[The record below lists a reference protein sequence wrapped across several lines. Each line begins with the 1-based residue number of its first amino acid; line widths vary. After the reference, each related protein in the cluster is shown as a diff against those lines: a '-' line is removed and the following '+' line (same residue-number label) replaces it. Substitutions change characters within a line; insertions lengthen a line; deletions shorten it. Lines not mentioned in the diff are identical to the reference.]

1 VGSIAQKSAQAFESK
16 GPRWN
21 GSPSQRTLWGKEGC
35 TPSVAKESA
44 GKGKTIKGICGAPLD
59 DDRNEW
65 TKSD

>member
-1 VGSIAQKSAQAFESK
+1 VDSIAQKSAQALESK
-16 GPRWN
+16 GHRWN
-21 GSPSQRTLWGKEGC
+21 GGPSQRTLWGKEGC

-59 DDRNEW
+59 DDGDDG